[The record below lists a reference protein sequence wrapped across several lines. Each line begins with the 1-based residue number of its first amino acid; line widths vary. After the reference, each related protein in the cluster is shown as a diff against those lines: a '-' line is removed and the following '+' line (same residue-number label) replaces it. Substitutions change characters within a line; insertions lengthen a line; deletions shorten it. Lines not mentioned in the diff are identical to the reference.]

1 MIHLITYFSFL
12 PPLDLSRF
20 SRSSCLYGRS
30 VVNGSYFNT
39 WIYGRS
45 VINGLSEP
53 FLEPKPKSEQIAFRE
68 NCRRL
73 RRCPC
78 GCIATDWGHPLVP
91 PAMALTREDT
101 ASSIFRQ
108 RSTHCGGVWST
119 RPKSFH
125 GYWQVLCTCET
136 LAPPSNSCF
145 SRILYANF

>member
-45 VINGLSEP
+45 VVNRSYFSTWIYGRSVINGLSEP

-78 GCIATDWGHPLVP
+78 GRIATDWGHPLVP
-91 PAMALTREDT
+91 PAMALTRKDT
-101 ASSIFRQ
+101 ASSVFRQ

-119 RPKSFH
+119 RPKLFH
-125 GYWQVLCTCET
+125 GYW
-136 LAPPSNSCF
+136 
-145 SRILYANF
+145 